1 MRPADFCIASIYILS
16 LTNIQLLA
24 NLSSLIVYLLV
35 KLWISPLSATVVK
48 KELSV
53 EETKRLAQA
62 TAKEDEQFLNTGE
75 DAENLD
81 ASSINGYAH
90 APHWL
95 GVSSSSDDTFY
106 ETYSHFCAQSA
117 VIYWSCL

>member
-1 MRPADFCIASIYILS
+1 MD
-16 LTNIQLLA
+16 
-24 NLSSLIVYLLV
+24 LLV
-35 KLWISPLSATVVK
+35 KLRISPLSATVVK

-62 TAKEDEQFLNTGE
+62 TAKEDKQFLNTGE

-90 APHWL
+90 APHWP
-95 GVSSSSDDTFY
+95 GVSSSSGETFY

-117 VIYWSCL
+117 VIYCSCL